1 MYFCQFLGSVTG
13 GPLSVLL
20 WAMYADIADYSE
32 LKNGQRA
39 TGLIFSASTM
49 SQKIGWAV
57 GAYIALTLMA
67 SVGFSPNEVQTAEST
82 RGLLMM
88 FTIIPAILGVIS
100 IIIFFFY
107 PLSDKVVAENEK
119 ILMERRAK
127 ENETE
132 A

>member
-1 MYFCQFLGSVTG
+1 
-13 GPLSVLL
+13 
-20 WAMYADIADYSE
+20 
-32 LKNGQRA
+32 
-39 TGLIFSASTM
+39 M

-119 ILMERRAK
+119 ILKERRAK

-132 A
+132 E